1 MLNPVTATLMGPTE
15 RLAALVV
22 AGGVEQQLSK
32 MKGEH
37 VEASKKVQELQDTL
51 RLSRVRLTNAQQ
63 ALRDLTEVF
72 HARHRMLPYAQAW
85 VRQAVSLL
93 NTTALLS
100 RVNLNSSTFLPP
112 EYATALTE
120 ATRPA
125 PASTAN
131 STSSSVST
139 SIEKLFPGVNI
150 YARLLRSVSWSQI
163 VASLLQERPS
173 RSEISDA
180 ITYAT
185 QYELWDDKKTL
196 TPLRSLIGRVEAWVS
211 RAYKCMTKTTN
222 KTQQLSR
229 LKLLMNEYSKLPL
242 TYSQASEPLD
252 VYEQS
257 PEVEVSAF
265 VKQTPE
271 FEAEAGDAAVNN
283 EITGWGQDD
292 TNQEV
297 EIDEEDGADDEWE
310 WQLRVVQR
318 VSEGMTNL
326 SVFASVGFD
335 VVVVLNLQQNAIRDL
350 EPIMGMAR
358 TLRVLNA
365 AQNEIAKLP
374 DSDFWAQFR
383 CLTLC
388 FLSQNML
395 SSWEDIQGLQACSG
409 SLLWLTLANNPLMGF
424 RNARS
429 YVVNK
434 LPFLKALDCFV
445 TTDQEIIKN
454 ARPNARFSAQG
465 PRLSI
470 TRLYM
475 PLEFETDNAA
485 LRYVG
490 ETEATVARLFADN
503 SPSIALS
510 FCKSVVP
517 SLG

>member
-51 RLSRVRLTNAQQ
+51 RLSRIRLTNAQQ

-139 SIEKLFPGVNI
+139 SIEKLFPGLNI

-252 VYEQS
+252 VY
-257 PEVEVSAF
+257 
-265 VKQTPE
+265 VKRMSNDG
-271 FEAEAGDAAVNN
+271 ALNKAKRK
-283 EITGWGQDD
+283 ITGSRGWGQDD

-310 WQLRVVQR
+310 WQLHVVQR

-365 AQNEIAKLP
+365 AQNAIAKLP

-475 PLEFETDNAA
+475 PLEFETDDAA

-490 ETEATVARLFADN
+490 ETEATVTRSFADN
-503 SPSIALS
+503 SPSQAMAI
-510 FCKSVVP
+510 CRR
-517 SLG
+517 